1 MAIVWLES
9 HEIILFQN
17 SLISEHG
24 GLSGPSNEG
33 ALEST
38 LARPQQLPAYEQT
51 SIVFDLASSY
61 VYGFARN
68 HCFPD
73 GNKRLAL
80 TSIDVFLMTNGH
92 ELIADEVEAA
102 ITIRAVAEGQMSQPE
117 LSTWIETNST
127 DLLEEI

>member
-1 MAIVWLES
+1 M
-9 HEIILFQN
+9 
-17 SLISEHG
+17 
-24 GLSGPSNEG
+24 
-33 ALEST
+33 
-38 LARPQQLPAYEQT
+38 
-51 SIVFDLASSY
+51 
-61 VYGFARN
+61 
-68 HCFPD
+68 PD